1 VTITINPTKDAG
13 NRTLT
18 PQALAAR
25 WNIST
30 GHLAN
35 LRSQGT
41 GPAYIKPVGR
51 VLYRLTDVLRWE
63 NRTLVSPGGAR

>member
-1 VTITINPTKDAG
+1 MQNYNPVKVTDN
-13 NRTLT
+13 LT

-35 LRSQGT
+35 LRSKGH
-41 GPAYIKPVGR
+41 GPAWIKPVGR
-51 VLYRLTDVLRWE
+51 VLYRLADVLDYE
-63 NRTLVSPGGAR
+63 NRTRITPATEATR